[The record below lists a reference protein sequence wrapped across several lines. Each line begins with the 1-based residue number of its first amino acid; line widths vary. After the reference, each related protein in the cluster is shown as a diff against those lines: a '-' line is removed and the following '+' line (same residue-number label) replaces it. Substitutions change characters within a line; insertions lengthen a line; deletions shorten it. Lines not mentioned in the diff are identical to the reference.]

1 LLTERLKNESGYS
14 MVEVIVAIMILSVA
28 IIPMVGMFDAG
39 LQSVTTSSKYDQ
51 ARALANQNMERVRA
65 LDYATAVSQ
74 YPPGSRSCPDGA
86 GGLDSCTVTTTYVN
100 SNLMPD
106 PTFKDAIQIDVR
118 VQWDGRSYTTT
129 GLKTKGST

>member
-1 LLTERLKNESGYS
+1 
-14 MVEVIVAIMILSVA
+14 MVEVIVAIMILAVA
-28 IIPMVGMFDAG
+28 IIPMVGMFDMG

-51 ARALANQNMERVRA
+51 ARALANQNMEKIRA

-74 YPPGSRSCPDGA
+74 YPPGSRSCPNGA

-100 SNLMPD
+100 SNLAPD
-106 PTFKDAIQIDVR
+106 PTYKDAIQIDVR
-118 VQWDGRSYTTT
+118 VQWSGNSYTTT